1 MIIGFNKCVRCKRN
15 LAKNDNVQC
24 QFCHQKFHGTCL
36 TQHELSLISINKI
49 FQCAE
54 CSLKFAQYFSYNY
67 NNYPYGPIP
76 NPHPVTIIPPQP
88 LYATNKQVPLPP
100 IKNNKKITN
109 KNKKQNKKN
118 EEITIVE
125 EPEEKNNEI
134 NQIKSNNNNINEFSM
149 MNTNNNMI
157 IDNVPQI
164 INSFYYINNNTNNTQ
179 AQIFKDKEKNTYSNE
194 TSINNNEEFS
204 NNNINNIN
212 SINNNSSLKIKKLKK
227 PKPKK
232 YNCIFNKNT
241 LQILENMSIT
251 NEDKLLY
258 ILHNFKN
265 IRIDPLIIKVLE
277 ERKTKKRIGLYESI
291 LSEEQNT
298 SSNNEKEKTKNEIN
312 NNTNSNNAQNSQ
324 GVYTPP
330 QQTKPQFPLDD
341 KILFSDL
348 EKYNI
353 SEDILYRPL
362 PKKIDLDFH
371 MLNKLFI
378 VWDFLITFKDIVFTK
393 QNTTNIEIDKN
404 ILVFYNELINEEN
417 DFEYYK
423 NIYVSLLLIC
433 VKNIPLVLKIPKDQ
447 RIFLLKSILEN
458 LHSTSFNI
466 IYDSP
471 LIVLKEVTE
480 CYIYSNSIEENNYQ
494 ILHEILKDVND
505 KKHRESYER
514 NKNIYEKDEFHED
527 NLRSYD
533 INTKIFLLHI
543 IIGLCFETVIVKEK
557 IKTEY
562 DNMAALSYQKK
573 TLEDSMFEAEK
584 RLKELN
590 RMEDFNT
597 LGNDIANKERR
608 LEEIKQDELINN
620 NLTEEEAMVRKK
632 EKEETENEINRMK
645 NILNE
650 NEKLIEKKKE
660 INGQINDTIEKIY
673 NLKTLR
679 KKYLGI
685 DYQGNEYYYFITG
698 EGVIYTKNRK
708 REEWAFFDNKDDI
721 QILINK
727 LTEKAKNEKKLKN
740 ILKFFLAQMKEK
752 EEKDL
757 KEKELKEQEKEENQ
771 SSIEQQEN
779 LKETEINKNNDV
791 NMVENDNNT
800 EPSKV
805 LIDLGKK
812 TEESNKAKNNKNERK
827 IYLRSGNKKRYQFS
841 ENDIH
846 ILESDSDIEIQEST
860 EEKNNENIKEV
871 KESTDKNA
879 VIPAPKREIITF
891 VLSEEHLPLNAILIN
906 IEQVF
911 SDYLIQFNKQWES
924 EINRAK
930 WREVLTNYATDKNIL
945 ISLKMFNHKFKN
957 PYKIITNEDEVIIK
971 DKGNKFYYMNYFTFE
986 QEDGNEFN
994 IPETNPNLILSP
1006 KVKIWSK
1013 EMDLNDIDF
1022 YYNNDLLLS
1031 VFSRE
1036 QLCYVVHFYE
1046 MAIFGLVHRREGKR
1060 KL

>member
-1 MIIGFNKCVRCKRN
+1 M
-15 LAKNDNVQC
+15 
-24 QFCHQKFHGTCL
+24 
-36 TQHELSLISINKI
+36 
-49 FQCAE
+49 
-54 CSLKFAQYFSYNY
+54 
-67 NNYPYGPIP
+67 
-76 NPHPVTIIPPQP
+76 TIIPPQP
-88 LYATNKQVPLPP
+88 IYASNQQVPLTQV
-100 IKNNKKITN
+100 KNNKKIKNIT
-109 KNKKQNKKN
+109 NKKQNKKN
-118 EEITIVE
+118 EEIVIE
-125 EPEEKNNEI
+125 DDPEEINNNINEI
-134 NQIKSNNNNINEFSM
+134 KNNNNNINDFNM
-149 MNTNNNMI
+149 MKANNNMI

-164 INSFYYINNNTNNTQ
+164 INSFYYINNNTNNSQ
-179 AQIFKDKEKNTYSNE
+179 SPSFLLKEKEKNNTNSNE
-194 TSINNNEEFS
+194 TSINYNEELS

-212 SINNNSSLKIKKLKK
+212 SINNNSLLMKKLKK
-227 PKPKK
+227 PKAKK

-258 ILHNFKN
+258 ILNNFKN

-277 ERKTKKRIGLYESI
+277 ERKTKKRIGYYESI

-298 SSNNEKEKTKNEIN
+298 SSNNEREKARNDIN
-312 NNTNSNNAQNSQ
+312 NTTNQNNGQNTY
-324 GVYTPP
+324 VPPP
-330 QQTKPQFPLDD
+330 QPKPTFPLDD

-353 SEDILYRPL
+353 STEILDRPL
-362 PKKIDLDFH
+362 PKKIELDFH

-378 VWDFLITFKDIVFTK
+378 VWDFLITFKDIIFPDK
-393 QNTTNIEIDKN
+393 INNEIEIDKN

-433 VKNIPLVLKIPKDQ
+433 VKNIPLVLKTPKDQ

-494 ILHEILKDVND
+494 ILHEILKDVNNM
-505 KKHRESYER
+505 KHRESYER

-527 NLRSYD
+527 NLRSMD
-533 INTKIFLLHI
+533 TNTKIFLLHV
-543 IIGLCFETVIVKEK
+543 IIGLCFETVIIKEK

-573 TLEDSMFEAEK
+573 TLEDSMFEVDK

-597 LGNDIANKERR
+597 LSNDIANKERR
-608 LEEIKQDELINN
+608 FEEIKQDELVNN
-620 NLTEEEAMVRKK
+620 NLTEEEANIRKK
-632 EKEETENEINRMK
+632 EKEETEKEINRMK
-645 NILNE
+645 SILSE

-727 LTEKAKNEKKLKN
+727 LTEKGKNEKKLKN

-752 EEKDL
+752 EEKAL
-757 KEKELKEQEKEENQ
+757 KEKELQEQEQEKEDKQSPLEENQ
-771 SSIEQQEN
+771 KNQETN
-779 LKETEINKNNDV
+779 
-791 NMVENDNNT
+791 NDNNINNKSA
-800 EPSKV
+800 EPPKV

-812 TEESNKAKNNKNERK
+812 VPDPEKKKHNKNERK
-827 IYLRSGNKKRYQFS
+827 IYLRSGDNRKRIQFS
-841 ENDIH
+841 ENDIQ
-846 ILESDSDIEIQEST
+846 ILESDSDIEIQDST
-860 EEKNNENIKEV
+860 EEKNNTNENEPKEP
-871 KESTDKNA
+871 TDKNP
-879 VIPAPKREIITF
+879 ITPAPKKEREPITF
-891 VLSEEHLPLNAILIN
+891 ILSEEHLPLNIILIN
-906 IEQVF
+906 IEKIF
-911 SDYLIQFNKQWES
+911 SDYLVQFNKQWENES
-924 EINRAK
+924 NRAK
-930 WREVLTNYATDKNIL
+930 WREVITNYATDKNIL

-986 QEDGNEFN
+986 QEDGNVLN

>member
-1 MIIGFNKCVRCKRN
+1 M
-15 LAKNDNVQC
+15 
-24 QFCHQKFHGTCL
+24 
-36 TQHELSLISINKI
+36 
-49 FQCAE
+49 
-54 CSLKFAQYFSYNY
+54 
-67 NNYPYGPIP
+67 
-76 NPHPVTIIPPQP
+76 TIIPPQP
-88 LYATNKQVPLPP
+88 VYASNQQVPLTQV
-100 IKNNKKITN
+100 KNNKKIKNIT
-109 KNKKQNKKN
+109 NKKQNKKN
-118 EEITIVE
+118 EEIVIE
-125 EPEEKNNEI
+125 DDPEEINNNINEI
-134 NQIKSNNNNINEFSM
+134 KNNNNNINDFNM
-149 MNTNNNMI
+149 MKANNNMI

-164 INSFYYINNNTNNTQ
+164 INSFYYINNNTNNSQ
-179 AQIFKDKEKNTYSNE
+179 SPSFLLKEKEKNNTNSNE
-194 TSINNNEEFS
+194 TSINYNEELS

-212 SINNNSSLKIKKLKK
+212 SINNNSLLMKKLKK
-227 PKPKK
+227 PKAKK

-258 ILHNFKN
+258 ILNNFKN

-277 ERKTKKRIGLYESI
+277 ERKTKKRIGYYESI

-298 SSNNEKEKTKNEIN
+298 SSNNEREKARNDIN
-312 NNTNSNNAQNSQ
+312 NTMNQNNGQNTY
-324 GVYTPP
+324 VPPP
-330 QQTKPQFPLDD
+330 QPKPTFPLDD

-353 SEDILYRPL
+353 STEILDRPL
-362 PKKIDLDFH
+362 PKKIELDFH

-378 VWDFLITFKDIVFTK
+378 VWDFLTTFKDIIFPDK
-393 QNTTNIEIDKN
+393 INNEIEIDKN

-433 VKNIPLVLKIPKDQ
+433 VKNIPLVLKTPKDQ

-494 ILHEILKDVND
+494 VLHEILKDVNNM
-505 KKHRESYER
+505 KHRESYER

-527 NLRSYD
+527 NLRSMD
-533 INTKIFLLHI
+533 TNTKIFLLHV
-543 IIGLCFETVIVKEK
+543 IIGLCFETVIIKEK

-573 TLEDSMFEAEK
+573 TLEDSMFEVDK

-597 LGNDIANKERR
+597 LSNDIANKERR
-608 LEEIKQDELINN
+608 FEEIKQDELVNN
-620 NLTEEEAMVRKK
+620 NLTEEEANIRKK
-632 EKEETENEINRMK
+632 EKEETEKEINRMK
-645 NILNE
+645 SILSE

-727 LTEKAKNEKKLKN
+727 LTEKGKNEKKLKN

-752 EEKDL
+752 EEKAL
-757 KEKELKEQEKEENQ
+757 KEKELQEQEQEKEGKQSSLEENQ
-771 SSIEQQEN
+771 KNQETN
-779 LKETEINKNNDV
+779 
-791 NMVENDNNT
+791 NDNNINNKSA
-800 EPSKV
+800 EPPKV

-812 TEESNKAKNNKNERK
+812 VPDPDKKKHNKNERK
-827 IYLRSGNKKRYQFS
+827 IYLRSGDNRKRIQFS
-841 ENDIH
+841 ENDIQ
-846 ILESDSDIEIQEST
+846 ILESDSDIEIQDST
-860 EEKNNENIKEV
+860 EEKNNTNENELKEP
-871 KESTDKNA
+871 TDKNPI
-879 VIPAPKREIITF
+879 IPAPKKEREPITF
-891 VLSEEHLPLNAILIN
+891 ILSEEHLPLNIILIN
-906 IEQVF
+906 IEKIF
-911 SDYLIQFNKQWES
+911 SDYLVQFNKQWENES
-924 EINRAK
+924 NRAK
-930 WREVLTNYATDKNIL
+930 WREVITNYATDKNIL

-957 PYKIITNEDEVIIK
+957 PYKIITNEDEVIVK

-986 QEDGNEFN
+986 QEDGNVLN

>member
-1 MIIGFNKCVRCKRN
+1 MT
-15 LAKNDNVQC
+15 L
-24 QFCHQKFHGTCL
+24 
-36 TQHELSLISINKI
+36 
-49 FQCAE
+49 
-54 CSLKFAQYFSYNY
+54 
-67 NNYPYGPIP
+67 
-76 NPHPVTIIPPQP
+76 IPPQP
-88 LYATNKQVPLPP
+88 VYATNQQVPLTQV
-100 IKNNKKITN
+100 KNNKKIKNIT
-109 KNKKQNKKN
+109 NKKQNKKN
-118 EEITIVE
+118 EEIIIE
-125 EPEEKNNEI
+125 DEPEEI
-134 NQIKSNNNNINEFSM
+134 NNNINPIKNNNSNINDFNM
-149 MNTNNNMI
+149 MKSNNNMI

-164 INSFYYINNNTNNTQ
+164 INSFYYINNNTNNSQ
-179 AQIFKDKEKNTYSNE
+179 SPSFLLKEKEKNNTNSNE
-194 TSINNNEEFS
+194 TSINYNEELS

-212 SINNNSSLKIKKLKK
+212 SINNNSLLMKKLKK
-227 PKPKK
+227 PKAKK

-258 ILHNFKN
+258 ILNNFKN

-277 ERKTKKRIGLYESI
+277 ERKTKKRIGYYESI

-298 SSNNEKEKTKNEIN
+298 SSNNEREKARNDIN
-312 NNTNSNNAQNSQ
+312 NTMNQNNGQNTY
-324 GVYTPP
+324 VPPP
-330 QQTKPQFPLDD
+330 QPKPTFPLDD

-353 SEDILYRPL
+353 STEILDRPL
-362 PKKIDLDFH
+362 PKKIELDFH

-378 VWDFLITFKDIVFTK
+378 VWDFLTTFKDIIFPDK
-393 QNTTNIEIDKN
+393 INNEIEIDKN

-433 VKNIPLVLKIPKDQ
+433 VKNIPLVLKTPKDQ

-494 ILHEILKDVND
+494 ILHEILKDVNNM
-505 KKHRESYER
+505 KHRESYER

-527 NLRSYD
+527 NLRSMD
-533 INTKIFLLHI
+533 TNTKIFLLHV
-543 IIGLCFETVIVKEK
+543 IIGLCFETVIIKEK

-573 TLEDSMFEAEK
+573 TLEDSMFEVDK

-597 LGNDIANKERR
+597 LSNDIENKERR
-608 LEEIKQDELINN
+608 FEEIKQDELVNN
-620 NLTEEEAMVRKK
+620 NLTEEEANIRKK
-632 EKEETENEINRMK
+632 EKEETEKEINRMK
-645 NILNE
+645 SILSE

-727 LTEKAKNEKKLKN
+727 LTEKGKNEKKLKN

-752 EEKDL
+752 EEKAL
-757 KEKELKEQEKEENQ
+757 KEKELQEQEQEKEGKQSSLEENQ
-771 SSIEQQEN
+771 KNQETN
-779 LKETEINKNNDV
+779 
-791 NMVENDNNT
+791 NDNNINNKSA
-800 EPSKV
+800 EPPKV

-812 TEESNKAKNNKNERK
+812 VPDPDKKKHNKNERK
-827 IYLRSGNKKRYQFS
+827 IYLRSGDNRKRIQFS
-841 ENDIH
+841 ENDIQ
-846 ILESDSDIEIQEST
+846 ILESDSDIEIQDST
-860 EEKNNENIKEV
+860 EEKNNTNENEPKEP
-871 KESTDKNA
+871 TDKNP
-879 VIPAPKREIITF
+879 ITPAPKKEREPITF
-891 VLSEEHLPLNAILIN
+891 ILSEEHLPLNIILIN
-906 IEQVF
+906 IEKIF
-911 SDYLIQFNKQWES
+911 SDYLVQFNKQWENES
-924 EINRAK
+924 NRAK
-930 WREVLTNYATDKNIL
+930 WREVITNYATDKNIL

-986 QEDGNEFN
+986 QEDGNVLN

>member
-1 MIIGFNKCVRCKRN
+1 MT
-15 LAKNDNVQC
+15 L
-24 QFCHQKFHGTCL
+24 
-36 TQHELSLISINKI
+36 
-49 FQCAE
+49 
-54 CSLKFAQYFSYNY
+54 
-67 NNYPYGPIP
+67 
-76 NPHPVTIIPPQP
+76 IPPQP
-88 LYATNKQVPLPP
+88 VYATNQQVPLTQV
-100 IKNNKKITN
+100 KNNKKIKNIT
-109 KNKKQNKKN
+109 NKKQNKKN
-118 EEITIVE
+118 EEIIIE
-125 EPEEKNNEI
+125 DEPEEI
-134 NQIKSNNNNINEFSM
+134 NNNINPIKNNNSNINDFNM
-149 MNTNNNMI
+149 MKANNNMI

-164 INSFYYINNNTNNTQ
+164 INSFYYINNNTNNSQ
-179 AQIFKDKEKNTYSNE
+179 SPSFLLKEKEKNNTNSNE
-194 TSINNNEEFS
+194 TSINYNEELS

-212 SINNNSSLKIKKLKK
+212 SINNNSLLMKKLKK
-227 PKPKK
+227 PKAKK

-258 ILHNFKN
+258 ILNNFKN

-277 ERKTKKRIGLYESI
+277 ERKTKKRIGYYESI

-298 SSNNEKEKTKNEIN
+298 SSNNEREKARNDIN
-312 NNTNSNNAQNSQ
+312 NTMNQNNGQNTY
-324 GVYTPP
+324 VPPP
-330 QQTKPQFPLDD
+330 QPKPTFPLDD

-353 SEDILYRPL
+353 STEILDRPL
-362 PKKIDLDFH
+362 PKKIELDFH

-378 VWDFLITFKDIVFTK
+378 VWDFLTTFKDIIFPDK
-393 QNTTNIEIDKN
+393 INNEIEIDKN

-433 VKNIPLVLKIPKDQ
+433 VKNIPLVLKTPKDQ

-494 ILHEILKDVND
+494 ILHEILKDVNNM
-505 KKHRESYER
+505 KHRESYER

-527 NLRSYD
+527 NLRSMD
-533 INTKIFLLHI
+533 TNTKIFLLHV
-543 IIGLCFETVIVKEK
+543 IIGLCFETVIIKEK

-573 TLEDSMFEAEK
+573 TLEDSMFEVDK

-597 LGNDIANKERR
+597 LSNDIANKERR
-608 LEEIKQDELINN
+608 FEEIKQDELVNN
-620 NLTEEEAMVRKK
+620 NLTEEEANIRKK
-632 EKEETENEINRMK
+632 EKEETEKEINRMK
-645 NILNE
+645 SILSE

-727 LTEKAKNEKKLKN
+727 LTEKGKNEKKLKN

-752 EEKDL
+752 EEKAL
-757 KEKELKEQEKEENQ
+757 KEKELQEQEQEKEGKQSSLEENQ
-771 SSIEQQEN
+771 KNQETN
-779 LKETEINKNNDV
+779 
-791 NMVENDNNT
+791 NDNNINNKSA
-800 EPSKV
+800 EPPKV

-812 TEESNKAKNNKNERK
+812 VPDPDKKKHNKNERK
-827 IYLRSGNKKRYQFS
+827 IYLRSGDNRKRIQFS
-841 ENDIH
+841 ENDIQ
-846 ILESDSDIEIQEST
+846 ILESDSDIEIQDST
-860 EEKNNENIKEV
+860 EEKNNTNENEPKEP
-871 KESTDKNA
+871 TDKNP
-879 VIPAPKREIITF
+879 ITPAPKKEREPITF
-891 VLSEEHLPLNAILIN
+891 ILSEEHLPLNIILIN
-906 IEQVF
+906 IEKIF
-911 SDYLIQFNKQWES
+911 SDYLVQFNKQWENES
-924 EINRAK
+924 NRAK
-930 WREVLTNYATDKNIL
+930 WREVITNYATDKNIL

-986 QEDGNEFN
+986 QEDGNVLN

>member
-1 MIIGFNKCVRCKRN
+1 MT
-15 LAKNDNVQC
+15 L
-24 QFCHQKFHGTCL
+24 
-36 TQHELSLISINKI
+36 
-49 FQCAE
+49 
-54 CSLKFAQYFSYNY
+54 
-67 NNYPYGPIP
+67 
-76 NPHPVTIIPPQP
+76 IPPQP
-88 LYATNKQVPLPP
+88 VYATNQQVPLTQV
-100 IKNNKKITN
+100 KNNKKIKNIT
-109 KNKKQNKKN
+109 NKKQNKKN
-118 EEITIVE
+118 EEIIIE
-125 EPEEKNNEI
+125 DEPEEI
-134 NQIKSNNNNINEFSM
+134 NNNINPIKNNNSNINDFNM
-149 MNTNNNMI
+149 MKSNNNMI

-164 INSFYYINNNTNNTQ
+164 INSFYYINNNTNNSQ
-179 AQIFKDKEKNTYSNE
+179 SPSFLLKEKEKNNTNSNE
-194 TSINNNEEFS
+194 TSINYNEELS

-212 SINNNSSLKIKKLKK
+212 SINNNSLLMKKLKK
-227 PKPKK
+227 PKAKK

-258 ILHNFKN
+258 ILNNFKN

-277 ERKTKKRIGLYESI
+277 ERKTKKRIGYYESI

-298 SSNNEKEKTKNEIN
+298 SSNNEREKARNDIN
-312 NNTNSNNAQNSQ
+312 NTMNQNNGQNTY
-324 GVYTPP
+324 VPPP
-330 QQTKPQFPLDD
+330 QPKPTFPLDD

-353 SEDILYRPL
+353 STEILDRPL
-362 PKKIDLDFH
+362 PKKIELDFH

-378 VWDFLITFKDIVFTK
+378 VWDFLTTFKDIIFPDK
-393 QNTTNIEIDKN
+393 INNEIEIDKN

-433 VKNIPLVLKIPKDQ
+433 VKNIPLVLKTPKDQ

-494 ILHEILKDVND
+494 VLHEILKDVNNM
-505 KKHRESYER
+505 KHRESYER

-527 NLRSYD
+527 NLRSMD
-533 INTKIFLLHI
+533 TNTKIFLLHV
-543 IIGLCFETVIVKEK
+543 IIGLCFETVIIKEK

-573 TLEDSMFEAEK
+573 TLEDSMFEVDK

-597 LGNDIANKERR
+597 LSNDIANKERR
-608 LEEIKQDELINN
+608 FEEIKQDELVNN
-620 NLTEEEAMVRKK
+620 NLTEEEANIRKK
-632 EKEETENEINRMK
+632 EKEETEKEINRMK
-645 NILNE
+645 SILSE

-727 LTEKAKNEKKLKN
+727 LTEKGKNEKKLKN

-752 EEKDL
+752 EEKAL
-757 KEKELKEQEKEENQ
+757 KEKELQEQEQEKEDKQSPLEENQ
-771 SSIEQQEN
+771 KNQETN
-779 LKETEINKNNDV
+779 
-791 NMVENDNNT
+791 NDNNINNKSA
-800 EPSKV
+800 EPPKV

-812 TEESNKAKNNKNERK
+812 VPDPDKKKHNKNERK
-827 IYLRSGNKKRYQFS
+827 IYLRSGDNRKRIQFS
-841 ENDIH
+841 ENDIQ
-846 ILESDSDIEIQEST
+846 ILESDSDIEIQDST
-860 EEKNNENIKEV
+860 EEKNNTNENEPKEP
-871 KESTDKNA
+871 TDKNP
-879 VIPAPKREIITF
+879 ITPAPKKEREPITF
-891 VLSEEHLPLNAILIN
+891 ILSEEHLPLNIILIN
-906 IEQVF
+906 IEKIF
-911 SDYLIQFNKQWES
+911 SDYLVQFNKQWENES
-924 EINRAK
+924 NRAK
-930 WREVLTNYATDKNIL
+930 WREVITNYATDKNIL

-986 QEDGNEFN
+986 QEDGNVLN

>member
-1 MIIGFNKCVRCKRN
+1 MT
-15 LAKNDNVQC
+15 L
-24 QFCHQKFHGTCL
+24 
-36 TQHELSLISINKI
+36 
-49 FQCAE
+49 
-54 CSLKFAQYFSYNY
+54 
-67 NNYPYGPIP
+67 
-76 NPHPVTIIPPQP
+76 IPPQP
-88 LYATNKQVPLPP
+88 AYATNQQVPLTQV
-100 IKNNKKITN
+100 KNNKKIKNIT
-109 KNKKQNKKN
+109 NKKQNKKN
-118 EEITIVE
+118 EEIIIE
-125 EPEEKNNEI
+125 DEPEEINNNI
-134 NQIKSNNNNINEFSM
+134 NQIKNNNSNINDFNM
-149 MNTNNNMI
+149 MKSNNNMI

-164 INSFYYINNNTNNTQ
+164 INSFYYINNNTNNSQ
-179 AQIFKDKEKNTYSNE
+179 SPSFLLKEKEKNNTNSNE
-194 TSINNNEEFS
+194 TSINYNEELS

-212 SINNNSSLKIKKLKK
+212 SINNNSLLMKKLKK
-227 PKPKK
+227 PKAKK

-258 ILHNFKN
+258 ILNNFKN
-265 IRIDPLIIKVLE
+265 IRVDPLIIKVLE
-277 ERKTKKRIGLYESI
+277 ERKTKKRIGYYESI

-298 SSNNEKEKTKNEIN
+298 SSNNEREKARNDIN
-312 NNTNSNNAQNSQ
+312 NTMNQNSAQNTY
-324 GVYTPP
+324 VPPP
-330 QQTKPQFPLDD
+330 QPKPTFPLDD

-353 SEDILYRPL
+353 STEILDRPL
-362 PKKIDLDFH
+362 PKKIELDFH

-378 VWDFLITFKDIVFTK
+378 VWDFLTTFKDIIFPDK
-393 QNTTNIEIDKN
+393 INNEIEIDKN

-433 VKNIPLVLKIPKDQ
+433 VKNIPLVLKTPKDQ

-494 ILHEILKDVND
+494 ILHEILKDVNNM
-505 KKHRESYER
+505 KHRESYER

-527 NLRSYD
+527 NLRSMD
-533 INTKIFLLHI
+533 TNTKIFLLHV
-543 IIGLCFETVIVKEK
+543 IIGLCFETVIIKEK

-573 TLEDSMFEAEK
+573 TLEDSMFEVDK

-597 LGNDIANKERR
+597 LSNDIANKERR
-608 LEEIKQDELINN
+608 FEEIKQDELVNN
-620 NLTEEEAMVRKK
+620 NLTEEEANIRKK
-632 EKEETENEINRMK
+632 EKEETEKEINRMK
-645 NILNE
+645 SILSE

-727 LTEKAKNEKKLKN
+727 LTEKGKNEKKLKN

-752 EEKDL
+752 EEKAL
-757 KEKELKEQEKEENQ
+757 KEKELQEQEQEKEDKQSPLEENQ
-771 SSIEQQEN
+771 KNQETN
-779 LKETEINKNNDV
+779 
-791 NMVENDNNT
+791 NDNNINNKSA
-800 EPSKV
+800 EPPKV

-812 TEESNKAKNNKNERK
+812 VPDPDKKKHNKNERK
-827 IYLRSGNKKRYQFS
+827 IYLRSGDNRKRIQFS
-841 ENDIH
+841 ENDIQ
-846 ILESDSDIEIQEST
+846 ILESDSDIEIQDST
-860 EEKNNENIKEV
+860 EEKNNTNENEPKEP
-871 KESTDKNA
+871 TDKNP
-879 VIPAPKREIITF
+879 ITPAPKKEREPITF
-891 VLSEEHLPLNAILIN
+891 ILSEEHLPLNIILIN
-906 IEQVF
+906 IEKIF
-911 SDYLIQFNKQWES
+911 SDYLVQFNKQWEN
-924 EINRAK
+924 ETNRTK
-930 WREVLTNYATDKNIL
+930 WREVITNYATDKNIL

-957 PYKIITNEDEVIIK
+957 PYKIITNEDEVIVK

-986 QEDGNEFN
+986 QEDGNVLN

>member
-1 MIIGFNKCVRCKRN
+1 M
-15 LAKNDNVQC
+15 
-24 QFCHQKFHGTCL
+24 
-36 TQHELSLISINKI
+36 
-49 FQCAE
+49 
-54 CSLKFAQYFSYNY
+54 
-67 NNYPYGPIP
+67 
-76 NPHPVTIIPPQP
+76 TIIPPQP
-88 LYATNKQVPLPP
+88 VYATNQQVPLTQV
-100 IKNNKKITN
+100 KNNKKIKNIT
-109 KNKKQNKKN
+109 NKKQNKKN
-118 EEITIVE
+118 EEIIIE
-125 EPEEKNNEI
+125 DDPEEI
-134 NQIKSNNNNINEFSM
+134 NNNNIKEIRNNNNSINDFNM
-149 MNTNNNMI
+149 MKANNNMI

-179 AQIFKDKEKNTYSNE
+179 SPSFLLKEKEKNTNSNE
-194 TSINNNEEFS
+194 TSINYNEELS

-212 SINNNSSLKIKKLKK
+212 SINNNSLMMKKLNK
-227 PKPKK
+227 PKTKK

-258 ILHNFKN
+258 ILNNFKN

-298 SSNNEKEKTKNEIN
+298 SSNNEREKARNDIN
-312 NNTNSNNAQNSQ
+312 YNTSQNNANNALNPN
-324 GVYTPP
+324 GVYVPP
-330 QQTKPQFPLDD
+330 PPPKPTFPLDD

-353 SEDILYRPL
+353 STEILDRPL

-378 VWDFLITFKDIVFTK
+378 VWDFLTTFKDIIFPDK
-393 QNTTNIEIDKN
+393 IINDIEIDKN
-404 ILVFYNELINEEN
+404 ILLFYNELINEEN

-433 VKNIPLVLKIPKDQ
+433 VKNIPLMSKTQKDQ

-494 ILHEILKDVND
+494 ILHEILKDVNNM
-505 KKHRESYER
+505 KHRESYER

-527 NLRSYD
+527 NLRSMD
-533 INTKIFLLHI
+533 TNTKIFLLHV
-543 IIGLCFETVIVKEK
+543 IIGLCFETMIIKEK
-557 IKTEY
+557 IKSEY

-573 TLEDSMFEAEK
+573 TLEDSMFEVDK

-597 LGNDIANKERR
+597 LSNDISNKERR
-608 LEEIKQDELINN
+608 LEEIKQDEIINS
-620 NLTEEEAMVRKK
+620 NLTEEETNIRKK
-632 EKEETENEINRMK
+632 EKEETEKEMNRMK
-645 NILNE
+645 SILSE

-727 LTEKAKNEKKLKN
+727 LTEKGKNEKKLKN

-752 EEKDL
+752 EEKAL
-757 KEKELKEQEKEENQ
+757 KEQELKEQEKEDKQ
-771 SSIEQQEN
+771 SSLEEQVNQKGQEAN
-779 LKETEINKNNDV
+779 NANNINVDNT
-791 NMVENDNNT
+791 VE
-800 EPSKV
+800 PPKV

-812 TEESNKAKNNKNERK
+812 LPDQEKKKSNKNERK
-827 IYLRSGNKKRYQFS
+827 IYLRSGDNRKRIQFS
-841 ENDIH
+841 ENDIQ

-860 EEKNNENIKEV
+860 EEKNILNENEI
-871 KESTDKNA
+871 KESTDKNLIA
-879 VIPAPKREIITF
+879 TAPKKEREPITF
-891 VLSEEHLPLNAILIN
+891 ILSEEHLPLNIILIN
-906 IEQVF
+906 IEKIF
-911 SDYLIQFNKQWES
+911 SDYLVQFNKQWET
-924 EINRAK
+924 EGNRAK
-930 WREVLTNYATDKNIL
+930 WREVITNYATDQNIL

-957 PYKIITNEDEVIIK
+957 PYKIITNEDEVVIK

-986 QEDGNEFN
+986 QEDGNNLN

>member
-1 MIIGFNKCVRCKRN
+1 MT
-15 LAKNDNVQC
+15 L
-24 QFCHQKFHGTCL
+24 
-36 TQHELSLISINKI
+36 
-49 FQCAE
+49 
-54 CSLKFAQYFSYNY
+54 
-67 NNYPYGPIP
+67 
-76 NPHPVTIIPPQP
+76 IPPQP
-88 LYATNKQVPLPP
+88 VYATNQQVPLTQV
-100 IKNNKKITN
+100 KNNKKIKNIT
-109 KNKKQNKKN
+109 NKKQNKKN
-118 EEITIVE
+118 EEIVIE
-125 EPEEKNNEI
+125 DDQEKI
-134 NQIKSNNNNINEFSM
+134 NNNINEIKNNNSNINDFNM
-149 MNTNNNMI
+149 MKANNNMI

-164 INSFYYINNNTNNTQ
+164 INSFYYINNNTNNSQ
-179 AQIFKDKEKNTYSNE
+179 SPSFLLKEKEKNNTNSNE
-194 TSINNNEEFS
+194 TSINYNEELS

-212 SINNNSSLKIKKLKK
+212 SINNNSLLMKKLKK
-227 PKPKK
+227 PKAKK

-258 ILHNFKN
+258 ILNNFKN

-277 ERKTKKRIGLYESI
+277 ERKTKKRIGYYESI

-298 SSNNEKEKTKNEIN
+298 SSNNEREKARNDIN
-312 NNTNSNNAQNSQ
+312 NTMNQNNGQNTY
-324 GVYTPP
+324 VPPP
-330 QQTKPQFPLDD
+330 QPKPTFPLDD

-353 SEDILYRPL
+353 STEILDRPL
-362 PKKIDLDFH
+362 PKKIELDFH

-378 VWDFLITFKDIVFTK
+378 VWDFLTTFKDIIFPDK
-393 QNTTNIEIDKN
+393 INNEIEIDKN

-433 VKNIPLVLKIPKDQ
+433 VKNIPLVLKTPKDQ

-494 ILHEILKDVND
+494 ILHEILKDVNNM
-505 KKHRESYER
+505 KHRESYER

-527 NLRSYD
+527 NLRSMD
-533 INTKIFLLHI
+533 TNTKIFLLHV
-543 IIGLCFETVIVKEK
+543 IIGLCFETVIIKEK

-573 TLEDSMFEAEK
+573 TLEDSMFEVDK

-597 LGNDIANKERR
+597 LSNDIANKERR
-608 LEEIKQDELINN
+608 FEEIKQDELVNN
-620 NLTEEEAMVRKK
+620 NLTEEEANIRKK
-632 EKEETENEINRMK
+632 EKEETEKEINRMK
-645 NILNE
+645 SILSE

-727 LTEKAKNEKKLKN
+727 LTEKGKNEKKLKN

-752 EEKDL
+752 EEKAL
-757 KEKELKEQEKEENQ
+757 KEKELQEQEQEKEGKQSSLEENQ
-771 SSIEQQEN
+771 KNQETN
-779 LKETEINKNNDV
+779 
-791 NMVENDNNT
+791 NDNNINNKSA
-800 EPSKV
+800 EPPKV

-812 TEESNKAKNNKNERK
+812 VPDPEKKKHNKNERK
-827 IYLRSGNKKRYQFS
+827 IYLRSGDNRKRIQFS
-841 ENDIH
+841 ENDIQ
-846 ILESDSDIEIQEST
+846 ILESDSDIEIQDST
-860 EEKNNENIKEV
+860 EEKNNTNENEPKEP
-871 KESTDKNA
+871 TDKNP
-879 VIPAPKREIITF
+879 ITPAPKKEREPITF
-891 VLSEEHLPLNAILIN
+891 ILSEEHLPLNIILIN
-906 IEQVF
+906 IEKIF
-911 SDYLIQFNKQWES
+911 SDYLVQFNKQWENES
-924 EINRAK
+924 NRAK
-930 WREVLTNYATDKNIL
+930 WREVITNYATDKNIL

-986 QEDGNEFN
+986 QEDGSVLN

>member
-1 MIIGFNKCVRCKRN
+1 MT
-15 LAKNDNVQC
+15 L
-24 QFCHQKFHGTCL
+24 
-36 TQHELSLISINKI
+36 
-49 FQCAE
+49 
-54 CSLKFAQYFSYNY
+54 
-67 NNYPYGPIP
+67 
-76 NPHPVTIIPPQP
+76 IPPQP
-88 LYATNKQVPLPP
+88 AYATNQQVPLTQV
-100 IKNNKKITN
+100 KNNKKIKNIT
-109 KNKKQNKKN
+109 NKKQNKKN
-118 EEITIVE
+118 EEIIIE
-125 EPEEKNNEI
+125 DEPEEINNNI
-134 NQIKSNNNNINEFSM
+134 NQIKNNNSNINDFNM
-149 MNTNNNMI
+149 MKSNNNMI

-164 INSFYYINNNTNNTQ
+164 INSFYYINNNTNNSQ
-179 AQIFKDKEKNTYSNE
+179 SPSFLLKEKEKNNTNSNE
-194 TSINNNEEFS
+194 TSINYNEELS

-212 SINNNSSLKIKKLKK
+212 SINNNSLLMKKLKK
-227 PKPKK
+227 PKAKK

-258 ILHNFKN
+258 ILNNFKN

-277 ERKTKKRIGLYESI
+277 ERKTKKRIGYYESI

-298 SSNNEKEKTKNEIN
+298 SSNNEREKARNDIN
-312 NNTNSNNAQNSQ
+312 NTMNQNSAQNTY
-324 GVYTPP
+324 VPPP
-330 QQTKPQFPLDD
+330 QPKPTFPLDD

-353 SEDILYRPL
+353 STEILDRPL
-362 PKKIDLDFH
+362 PKKIELDFH

-378 VWDFLITFKDIVFTK
+378 VWDFLTTFKDIIFPDK
-393 QNTTNIEIDKN
+393 INNEIEIDKN

-433 VKNIPLVLKIPKDQ
+433 VKNIPLVLKTPKDQ

-494 ILHEILKDVND
+494 ILHEILKDVNNM
-505 KKHRESYER
+505 KHRESYER

-527 NLRSYD
+527 NLRSMD
-533 INTKIFLLHI
+533 TNTKIFLLHV
-543 IIGLCFETVIVKEK
+543 IIGLCFETVIIKEK

-573 TLEDSMFEAEK
+573 TLEDSMFEVDK

-597 LGNDIANKERR
+597 LSNDIANKERR
-608 LEEIKQDELINN
+608 FEEIKQDELVNN
-620 NLTEEEAMVRKK
+620 NLTEEEANIRKK
-632 EKEETENEINRMK
+632 EKEETEKEINRMK
-645 NILNE
+645 SILSE

-727 LTEKAKNEKKLKN
+727 LTEKGKNEKKLKN

-752 EEKDL
+752 EEKAL
-757 KEKELKEQEKEENQ
+757 KEKELQEQEQEKEGKQSSLEENQ
-771 SSIEQQEN
+771 KNQETN
-779 LKETEINKNNDV
+779 NINK
-791 NMVENDNNT
+791 DNNINNNSA
-800 EPSKV
+800 EPPKV

-812 TEESNKAKNNKNERK
+812 VPDPDKKKHNKNERK
-827 IYLRSGNKKRYQFS
+827 IYLRSGDNRKRIQFS
-841 ENDIH
+841 ENDIQ
-846 ILESDSDIEIQEST
+846 ILESDSDIEIQDST
-860 EEKNNENIKEV
+860 EEKNNTNENEPKEP
-871 KESTDKNA
+871 TDKNP
-879 VIPAPKREIITF
+879 ITPAPKKEREPITF
-891 VLSEEHLPLNAILIN
+891 ILSEEHLPLNIILIN
-906 IEQVF
+906 IEKIF
-911 SDYLIQFNKQWES
+911 SDYLVQFNKQWENES
-924 EINRAK
+924 NRAK
-930 WREVLTNYATDKNIL
+930 WREVITNYATDKNIL

-986 QEDGNEFN
+986 QEDGNVLN